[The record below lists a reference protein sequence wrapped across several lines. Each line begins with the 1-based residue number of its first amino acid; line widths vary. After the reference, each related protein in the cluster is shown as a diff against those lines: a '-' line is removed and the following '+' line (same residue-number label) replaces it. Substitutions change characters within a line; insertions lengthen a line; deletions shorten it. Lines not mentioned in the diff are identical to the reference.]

1 MYMCI
6 CKWKCLC
13 SCTCMCLRRRMSIRL
28 CIFVR
33 RCRICV
39 WIWIRTGICM
49 RLVWEEGHNLTHAKC
64 VQPTFLASHLT
75 HVSYQPDSAEPID
88 VGKRRVGRPR
98 QQWLFRFKVIIHN
111 QISPTDYDGDP
122 FQNNKDSTGSGTKGK
137 RKIGI
142 CIRICTYVEVHVC
155 VYV

>member
-1 MYMCI
+1 MYFCTQMPHMCMNMDSH
-6 CKWKCLC
+6 WYLYE
-13 SCTCMCLRRRMSIRL
+13 T
-28 CIFVR
+28 F
-33 RCRICV
+33 
-39 WIWIRTGICM
+39 
-49 RLVWEEGHNLTHAKC
+49 VWEEGHNLTHAKC

-122 FQNNKDSTGSGTKGK
+122 FQNNKDSTGSGTEGK

-155 VYV
+155 VYVYFFSMYRYMYMYLYV